1 MSPEAK
7 KLVSGVL
14 VAVAAAVI
22 GVLQTYVVRLQP
34 EIVAVVAPVLVGLA
48 HYVNA
53 LGHAERVEK
62 VANTKA
68 LEMVTDVINR
78 ESSR

>member
-7 KLVSGVL
+7 KVVSGLL
-14 VAVAAAVI
+14 VAIAAAVI
-22 GVLQTYVVRLQP
+22 GVLQAYVVQLPP
-34 EIVAVVAPVLVGLA
+34 EYVAVVAPVLVGLA

-62 VANTKA
+62 AANAKA
-68 LEMVTDVINR
+68 ADVLTAVIDR
-78 ESSR
+78 EQVH

>member
-7 KLVSGVL
+7 KLVSGAL

-22 GVLQTYVVRLQP
+22 GALQVYVLKFSP
-34 EIVAVVAPVLVGLA
+34 EVVAVAAPVLVGLA

-53 LGHAERVEK
+53 LGHKERVEAA
-62 VANTKA
+62 ANEKA
-68 LEMVTDVINR
+68 ADMLTDVINR
-78 ESSR
+78 EGLH

>member
-7 KLVSGVL
+7 KVLSGVL

-22 GVLQTYVVRLQP
+22 GVLQTYVVQLP
-34 EIVAVVAPVLVGLA
+34 PNVALFVAPVLVGLA

-53 LGHAERVEK
+53 LGHKERVEEAK
-62 VANTKA
+62 VQA
-68 LEMVTDVINR
+68 LMGLIDR
-78 ESSR
+78 EAGK

>member
-7 KLVSGVL
+7 KVVSGVL

-22 GVLQTYVVRLQP
+22 GVLQTYVVQLP
-34 EIVAVVAPVLVGLA
+34 PAYVAIVAPVLVGLA

-53 LGHAERVEK
+53 LGHKERVEAAK
-62 VANTKA
+62 VEAITA
-68 LEMVTDVINR
+68 ILDR
-78 ESSR
+78 EQVH